1 MTSKFWLWGWSPEH
15 QKLGKC
21 QKWATNAYS
30 RVGPIW
36 PFSSNLI
43 DPTWNWRVYLLWA
56 PKSTKK
62 SYLTMGNPSAMAT
75 CYWPP
80 ANLRIFRSFSK
91 YVILYTNRCE
101 ISCWFQKCITSYVY
115 LEYFFNIWMF
125 PENPNFELF
134 SCIQMR
140 ISSEIFKINMQSYT
154 SLKSA

>member
-1 MTSKFWLWGWSPEH
+1 MLRHF
-15 QKLGKC
+15 
-21 QKWATNAYS
+21 KWRKKSWHISICADIGVRPAHIYTHGDS
-30 RVGPIW
+30 VIRESLRSQHFTRVGPIW

-56 PKSTKK
+56 RKSTKK

-101 ISCWFQKCITSYVY
+101 ISCWFQKCITLYVY
-115 LEYFFNIWMF
+115 LA
-125 PENPNFELF
+125 NF
-134 SCIQMR
+134 MR
-140 ISSEIFKINMQSYT
+140 YDQN
-154 SLKSA
+154 KSQFRWF